1 MKILDIIAKK
11 RDGVSLSSQEI
22 DFITKGYAK
31 GDVPDYQMSAFVMAA
46 YIRGLSDEET
56 FLLTKAMLESGE
68 SADLSGVEGTKVD
81 KHSTGGVGDKITL
94 ILGPLMATTGLK
106 VAKMSG
112 NGLGHTGGTLDKLES
127 IPGFNVNLTRD
138 RFVKQVND
146 IGIALMGQT
155 GEICPADKQIYELRD
170 VTATVSSIPLIA
182 SSVMS
187 KKIAGGADVLV
198 LDVKA
203 GSGAFMKTPE
213 EAAKLAKAL
222 IDIAHRFNK
231 KAVAVISNMDQP
243 LGVSVGNSLEVQEA
257 IDTLRGNGAPD
268 VFELCL
274 TLGSIMLIKAG
285 MVEKTEDAVD
295 ILTEKIE
302 SGEALA
308 KFREFVVAQDGDSD
322 AIDDPRTV
330 LPHAKFVEDY
340 EIPVEGFIGRINA
353 ELIGTAARVLGAGRM
368 QKGDSIDHSA
378 GIVMVHGVGDYVQ
391 PGDVILEMHSN
402 DIVKIA
408 EARDIIDRSI
418 ILSRTPHKAE
428 PMIYDIIG

>member
-1 MKILDIIAKK
+1 MKILDIIAAK
-11 RDGVSLSSQEI
+11 RDGKPLSGEEI
-22 DFITKGYAK
+22 DFITKGYAR
-31 GDVPDYQMSAFVMAA
+31 GEVPDYQMSAFVMAA

-56 FLLTKAMLESGE
+56 FLLTKSMLESGV
-68 SADLSGVEGTKVD
+68 SADLSGIEGIKVD

-94 ILGPLMATTGLK
+94 ILGPLIATTGLK

-112 NGLGHTGGTLDKLES
+112 SGLGHTGGTLDKLES
-127 IPGFNVNLTRD
+127 IPGFNVNLTRE
-138 RFVKQVND
+138 RFVSQVND
-146 IGIALMGQT
+146 IGIAIMGQT
-155 GEICPADKQIYELRD
+155 GEICPADKRIYELRD

-187 KKIAGGADVLV
+187 KKIAGGADILV

-213 EAAKLAKAL
+213 EASKLAKAL
-222 IDIAHRFNK
+222 IDIAHRYNK
-231 KAVAVISNMDQP
+231 KAVAIISNMDQP
-243 LGVSVGNSLEVQEA
+243 LGVSVGNSLEVQEV

-274 TLGSIMLIKAG
+274 TLGSIMMMKAG
-285 MVEKTEDAVD
+285 MVENTGDAVD

-308 KFREFVVAQDGDSD
+308 KFREFVTAQDGDAA
-322 AIDDPRTV
+322 AIDDPRAV

-340 EIPVEGFIGRINA
+340 EIPVEGYVGRINA
-353 ELIGTAARVLGAGRM
+353 ELVGTAARVLGAGRM
-368 QKGDSIDHSA
+368 MKGDPIDHSA
-378 GIVMVHGVGDYVQ
+378 GIVMIHGVGDYVRA
-391 PGDVILEMHSN
+391 GDVLLEMHGN
-402 DIVKIA
+402 DIAKIA
-408 EARDIIDRSI
+408 EARNIIDESI
-418 ILSRTPHKAE
+418 VLSRNPHEVA